1 METVDLKGVV
11 VQGLTPV
18 HYAEDIDYWK
28 LGIIVFDPNTQSL
41 TGGMAFAKSKD
52 DFAGV
57 EKDKVIDIQIKR
69 NKTSNTIRILDIKE
83 NKKQKSNKIVNN
95 IEDPF

>member
-1 METVDLKGVV
+1 MV
-11 VQGLTPV
+11 
-18 HYAEDIDYWK
+18 
-28 LGIIVFDPNTQSL
+28 
-41 TGGMAFAKSKD
+41 FAKSKD
-52 DFAGV
+52 DLARV
-57 EKDKVIDIQIKR
+57 EKDKVIDIQVKR